1 MQEFN
6 NLTQEQLVFERQNYQ
21 SNIKS
26 QYNPQLENIY
36 NQQITQG
43 NNSNSI
49 QSETLNKHNQI
60 TEMGKHSQQL
70 AQSYIDLLQQSNFTA
85 EQQAAHIHE
94 LAQRVAALSNLNLD
108 VDNQNQ
114 QYKSQL
120 LRLSRIAQDQSQ
132 QESVLKQQLVE
143 QQVSNDKQVSY
154 LVEKLKEFKQQILE
168 EKHENIQLKAKLV
181 ETKHQIQAQKQD
193 ISQLTEIIQ
202 NLENDLDVHE
212 EMNDK
217 LQKSTN
223 KLEIQSLT
231 HQEKTQTQ
239 ISSLQAENEDLRAQ
253 VTKLKNLTSS
263 LHNRFLKAQSQA
275 TMYYESLK
283 ELKAINEK
291 QRRKEDKTWK

>member
-1 MQEFN
+1 
-6 NLTQEQLVFERQNYQ
+6 
-21 SNIKS
+21 
-26 QYNPQLENIY
+26 
-36 NQQITQG
+36 
-43 NNSNSI
+43 
-49 QSETLNKHNQI
+49 
-60 TEMGKHSQQL
+60 MGS
-70 AQSYIDLLQQSNFTA
+70 
-85 EQQAAHIHE
+85 QAAHIHE